1 MHWRYNPP
9 RWTISALREVWPLL
23 LDLVGPDRLPESPV
37 AEEYGSGHYGCV
49 WPTRSGQVLKIT
61 SDRDEAKFVA
71 VALQGFVPDGLTRYH
86 QIIRLGERTHYQR
99 PVYLIWRDEAYHIG
113 ALNHM
118 EREAQDI
125 RRSGR
130 VRGREGERSRYRKAT
145 SAEYENARYM
155 IEGVEM
161 ILKFKTHAH
170 EVRRLLKKGPLIT
183 RKQLSTQALEMRK
196 KAQWWLLGSESTNHS
211 LYDTLQTAQRYRGVE
226 RLAVHLATCV
236 HLATMMSC
244 SNPITSSIGAV
255 MDYFIDK
262 EILLADVHLNNIGR
276 IEYDPDENPGDMC
289 WGITD
294 PGHAVWLTSK
304 WDNITIP
311 NLIP

>member
-1 MHWRYNPP
+1 M
-9 RWTISALREVWPLL
+9 
-23 LDLVGPDRLPESPV
+23 
-37 AEEYGSGHYGCV
+37 
-49 WPTRSGQVLKIT
+49 
-61 SDRDEAKFVA
+61 
-71 VALQGFVPDGLTRYH
+71 
-86 QIIRLGERTHYQR
+86 GERTHYQR

-113 ALNHM
+113 ALNSM
-118 EREAQDI
+118 EREAHDI
-125 RRSGR
+125 HRSGR
-130 VRGREGERSRYRKAT
+130 VWDRVRSQYRKAT
-145 SAEYENARYM
+145 SADYENARYM

-170 EVRRLLKKGPLIT
+170 EVRRLLKKGPLTI
-183 RKQLSTQALEMRK
+183 RKQLSTQALEMHGR
-196 KAQWWLLGSESTNHS
+196 AQWWHLGSESTNHS

-226 RLAVHLATCV
+226 RLAVHLATCA
-236 HLATMMSC
+236 HLATIMSC
-244 SNPITSSIGAV
+244 NNPITSSIGAV
-255 MDYFIDK
+255 MGYFINE

-311 NLIP
+311 NIIP